1 MAELIEPG
9 PDFEVLFRRYRY
21 TAWRLETR
29 TSYGVADE
37 DAPYQ
42 RWLVG
47 RDPGID
53 WFRPW
58 LDMVRGETAKGKR
71 MERVRLID
79 DPPSDYL
86 RWELWGTPYNAAV
99 GEDIRYL
106 PRDHPVVA
114 ELPETDF
121 WLFDSATRADLAF
134 DGDRFLGVA
143 LSEEPAEVARAAQA
157 RDAAWHHALTYTE
170 YMATRIE

>member
-1 MAELIEPG
+1 MADLISPG
-9 PDFEVLFRRYRY
+9 PDLDALFTGYRH

-29 TSYGVADE
+29 TSYGVAEE
-37 DAPYQ
+37 DKPYQ
-42 RWLVG
+42 QWLAG
-47 RDPGID
+47 RDPGIE

-58 LDMVRGETAKGKR
+58 LDMVRGETVKGKR
-71 MERVRLID
+71 MERVRIID

-86 RWELWGTPYNAAV
+86 RWELWGTPYNLAV

-114 ELPETDF
+114 ELPGHDF
-121 WLFDSATRADLAF
+121 WLFDSATVAHLAF
-134 DGDRFLGVA
+134 DGDRFLGVT
-143 LSEEPAEVARAAQA
+143 LDTDPATVVEHAQA

-170 YMATRIE
+170 YMGTRIR